1 MQMSE
6 PESRTRY
13 RLKPCVLRPASE
25 NPAGADAIFF
35 FADGT
40 IITENG
46 EMELWLRMW
55 PKDKPQPELLGWIP
69 VSELKLETVEVPF

>member
-1 MQMSE
+1 MEMSKS
-6 PESRTRY
+6 ESRTRY

-25 NPAGADAIFF
+25 NPVGADAIFF

-46 EMELWLRMW
+46 EMELWLRSW
-55 PKDKPQPELLGWIP
+55 PRDKPQPELLGWLP
-69 VSELKLETVEVPF
+69 VSELKLEAVDVPF